1 MFESIKV
8 QLSQRYLSFS
18 LLSIL
23 LVGVAYASITYTQFV
38 EQQRIEVSQAH
49 NHELFQQQSKLED

>member
-1 MFESIKV
+1 
-8 QLSQRYLSFS
+8 LSQRYLSFS

>member
-1 MFESIKV
+1 MFESIKG

-23 LVGVAYASITYTQFV
+23 LVGVAYASITYTQFI
-38 EQQRIEVSQAH
+38 EQQRIEVSQAY

>member
-1 MFESIKV
+1 MLEIIKA

-18 LLSIL
+18 LISML
-23 LVGVAYASITYTQFV
+23 LVGVAYASMTYTQFV
-38 EQQRIEVSQAH
+38 EQQRIEVSKAH